1 MAPEIHVVSIKHT
14 KRPGFKK
21 HKRKD
26 ETFGSKQL
34 LLSRLSENLKNWNQN
49 ICSRPNVKW
58 TPSSIWQLLSPLK
71 KHNNRSS
78 KLFLQRKPLTMKR
91 WRTCKGSVMV
101 KTCRRGMCNT
111 DTHYSN
117 SGWLSHCIALHLKRS
132 APSDQCAQCFT
143 PTNIIWFTHSFAL
156 FQSWRRAG
164 SDANLTSPVALIALE
179 CIMKRIYITLTA
191 LKMQFSVFLRIDRP
205 PCGSPWLCWS
215 QSSLNLEKW
224 HIVWKLFLSVQSV

>member
-1 MAPEIHVVSIKHT
+1 MAA
-14 KRPGFKK
+14 
-21 HKRKD
+21 
-26 ETFGSKQL
+26 
-34 LLSRLSENLKNWNQN
+34 
-49 ICSRPNVKW
+49 VK
-58 TPSSIWQLLSPLK
+58 SFK

-78 KLFLQRKPLTMKR
+78 KLFLQRKPLTIKR

-101 KTCRRGMCNT
+101 KTCRRGVCNT

-143 PTNIIWFTHSFAL
+143 LTNIIWFTHSFAL

-179 CIMKRIYITLTA
+179 CIMKSIYIYITLTA
-191 LKMQFSVFLRIDRP
+191 LRMQFSLWNGLILFLRIDRP
-205 PCGSPWLCWS
+205 TCGSPWLCWS

-224 HIVWKLFLSVQSV
+224 RIVSKLHLSVQSI